1 MASEN
6 PLPGDSLAYE
16 RAVRS
21 EGKALF
27 RLAYAILRDPSEA
40 EDAVQDT
47 FELAWRSWRSVR
59 KVDGVHEWLKQICVR
74 RCLRIR
80 RGLFH
85 RLFLAERDDRPA
97 ADHGLA
103 ATIDPDLDRVF
114 RRLSNRQRAV
124 ISLHYLYGYD
134 LDDCAALIG
143 CQPGTARSHLARALA
158 TLRRE
163 LKYA

>member
-1 MASEN
+1 MASESR
-6 PLPGDSLAYE
+6 LSADRLAYE
-16 RAVRS
+16 EAVRS
-21 EGKALF
+21 EGRALF

-47 FELAWRSWRSVR
+47 FELAWGSWRSIR
-59 KVDGVHEWLKQICVR
+59 KVESVGEWLKQICVR

-80 RGLFH
+80 RGLFR
-85 RLFLAERDDRPA
+85 RLFLAERDDQP

-103 ATIDPDLDRVF
+103 STIDPDLDRVF
-114 RRLSNRQRAV
+114 RRLSTRQRAV

-143 CQPGTARSHLARALA
+143 CRPGTVRSHLARALA

-163 LKYA
+163 LKNE